1 MVDCSH
7 ANSEKKHER
16 QEGVLTAVVEQIRAG
31 NKDIM
36 SVMIESNI
44 NGGNQKLPADLNDL
58 EYGVSITDA
67 CVDWA
72 TTEKMIRE
80 ARAALKDVLPAR
92 LGAPGAGER

>member
-1 MVDCSH
+1 
-7 ANSEKKHER
+7 
-16 QEGVLTAVVEQIRAG
+16 VVEQIRAG